1 MAIIYGEALRNL
13 YTSEL
18 FSSSFLRIH
27 FIFSYLCRLQSRFA
41 NGFVLENEPDFGGV
55 LMPNDREFGGFRPP
69 RQCHWHAFVP
79 DKRRDACSTSH
90 WTNGRDARFTCNVN
104 FEFATAARVVFGAGK
119 LKEVGALARPLG
131 MRALVVIGKSAGAV
145 QRVEPMLSAL
155 TESGIEYATF
165 SVVGEPTLEVVRM
178 GTQRAR
184 DEHCDFVI
192 GFGGGSVMDTGK
204 AIAVLF
210 TNGGDPLD
218 YLEVIGKGQPLT
230 KPSAP
235 YMAIPTTAGTG
246 SEVTRNA
253 VLGSPEQRAKVSM
266 RSPFIL
272 PPQLTA
278 TTGMDALT
286 QLIEAFVSVKA
297 NPLTDAICREGM
309 MRAARSLRYA
319 YEHPSSQEIRPASRQ
334 KIEGAR
340 QDMCV
345 ASVFGG
351 MALANAGL
359 GAVHGLSSPLGGMF
373 DAPHGALCAV
383 LLPHVMEVNRG
394 MIRGPAGRGAVS
406 APTEIVRR
414 FEEVAQIVGD
424 LGELVRALKISPLR
438 QYGVKREDFPEII
451 EKAKLSN
458 SMKGNP
464 LPLRDE
470 ELREILERA
479 L

>member
-1 MAIIYGEALRNL
+1 M
-13 YTSEL
+13 
-18 FSSSFLRIH
+18 
-27 FIFSYLCRLQSRFA
+27 
-41 NGFVLENEPDFGGV
+41 
-55 LMPNDREFGGFRPP
+55 
-69 RQCHWHAFVP
+69 
-79 DKRRDACSTSH
+79 
-90 WTNGRDARFTCNVN
+90 N
-104 FEFATAARVVFGAGK
+104 FEFATAGRVVFGAGK

-131 MRALVVIGKSAGAV
+131 RRALVVIGKSAGAV
-145 QRVEPMLSAL
+145 QRVEPILSAL
-155 TESGIEYATF
+155 TEAGIEYATF
-165 SVVGEPTLEVVRM
+165 SVAGEPTLEVVRT

-192 GFGGGSVMDTGK
+192 GFGGGSVMDAGK

-266 RSPFIL
+266 RSPFMLPWVALVDPELTYDL

-286 QLIEAFVSVKA
+286 QLIEPFVSVKA

-309 MRAARSLRYA
+309 MRAARSLRRA
-319 YEHPSSQEIRPASRQ
+319 YEHDEDES
-334 KIEGAR
+334 AR

-373 DAPHGALCAV
+373 DAPHGALCAA

-406 APTEIVRR
+406 ASTEIVRR
-414 FEEVAQIVGD
+414 FEEVAQLVGD
-424 LGELVRALKISPLR
+424 LGELVQALKILPLR
-438 QYGVKREDFPEII
+438 EYGVKREDFPEII

-470 ELREILERA
+470 EFREILERA